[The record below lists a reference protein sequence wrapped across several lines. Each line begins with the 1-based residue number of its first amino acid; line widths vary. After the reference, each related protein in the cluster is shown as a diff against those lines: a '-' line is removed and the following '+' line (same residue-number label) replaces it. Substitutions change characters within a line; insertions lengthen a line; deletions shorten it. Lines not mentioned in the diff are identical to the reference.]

1 LLLKEMRECTAA
13 QVHPREMIPQQRDG
27 SSCGV
32 FMLVYAELRAMG
44 VRMPFSF
51 SQDDMPRI
59 RRAVVGQLLR
69 DLPPP

>member
-1 LLLKEMRECTAA
+1 M
-13 QVHPREMIPQQRDG
+13 
-27 SSCGV
+27 